1 MEFNTDKVV
10 TQDCHKI
17 NIIIKLH
24 SPKQFHT
31 FTQSMPHSSSTF
43 DYFVFPKMFITYYS
57 VLAYTKTVSSMLTLD
72 QIAQTCFYRVLR
84 RKFKK
89 V

>member
-10 TQDCHKI
+10 TQNCHKI
-17 NIIIKLH
+17 SYYKLH

-57 VLAYTKTVSSMLTLD
+57 VLAYTKTVTSMLTLD

-84 RKFKK
+84 WKFK
-89 V
+89 